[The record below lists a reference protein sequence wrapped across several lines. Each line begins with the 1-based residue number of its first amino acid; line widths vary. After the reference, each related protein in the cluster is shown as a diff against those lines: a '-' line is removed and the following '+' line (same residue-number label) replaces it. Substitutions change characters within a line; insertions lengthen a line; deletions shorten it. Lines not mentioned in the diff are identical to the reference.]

1 MAEIDPWLTFTLSPV
16 GRQVA
21 KYSSRSKQLLNDK
34 SSARTVI
41 AVADTG
47 WILNSSDTGIE
58 SGNFCQIVDLHSK
71 GCITIS
77 GAKQAKK
84 ATQIG

>member
-1 MAEIDPWLTFTLSPV
+1 M
-16 GRQVA
+16 
-21 KYSSRSKQLLNDK
+21 
-34 SSARTVI
+34 SSAATVRASAGTVI

-47 WILNSSDTGIE
+47 WVLNSSDTGIE
-58 SGNFCQIVDLHSK
+58 SGNFCPIFDLHSK